1 MPSMPVGEVRTNVSL
16 AQPTYEWLK
25 QHGYGIRGMGELID
39 HLVLKERVLRP
50 LEDRVRTLEAVVIGQ
65 EGQARDAHVG

>member
-1 MPSMPVGEVRTNVSL
+1 MPTMPVGKVRTNISL

-25 QHGYGIRGMGELID
+25 QHGNGVRGIGDQID

-50 LEDRVRTLEAVVIGQ
+50 LEDRVKALETMVSAQ
-65 EGQARDAHVG
+65 